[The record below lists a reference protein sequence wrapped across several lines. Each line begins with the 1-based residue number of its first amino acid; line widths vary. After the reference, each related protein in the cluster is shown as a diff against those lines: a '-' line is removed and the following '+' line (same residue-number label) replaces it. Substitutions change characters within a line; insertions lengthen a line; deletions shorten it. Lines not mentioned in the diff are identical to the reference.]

1 MHDIYKMGVHVRHLQ
16 NGHSCMISTC
26 LCSTTSPSV
35 HTRSTMTLLSIQPIN
50 CSSQSSLDIKL
61 FFSVFFF
68 KKQRSSFLKRIS
80 FFTKRKRIFIP
91 VFWRLSLRPEFSCRK
106 VFVLPAPNLG
116 DKEQDSPYPML
127 CEEGGGYFLLEM
139 TTQSKGGALGVAKE
153 ERRDIYA
160 IQVMKMKRIMLIWVS
175 EDVF

>member
-1 MHDIYKMGVHVRHLQ
+1 MGIHVWYQHVFALQ
-16 NGHSCMISTC
+16 HHPQSTQGQLWHC
-26 LCSTTSPSV
+26 CQSN
-35 HTRSTMTLLSIQPIN
+35 RSTVAVSHPLISNFFFLF
-50 CSSQSSLDIKL
+50 SSLRN
-61 FFSVFFF
+61 
-68 KKQRSSFLKRIS
+68 KKSSFLKRIS